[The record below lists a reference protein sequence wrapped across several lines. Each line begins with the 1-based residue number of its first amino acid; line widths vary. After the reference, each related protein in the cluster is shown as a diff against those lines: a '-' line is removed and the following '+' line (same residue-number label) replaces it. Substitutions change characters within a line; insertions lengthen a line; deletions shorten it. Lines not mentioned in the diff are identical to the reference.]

1 MVSWKTKIKSKIPI
15 AGIDESLYLSA
26 YTQAVGWDM
35 VTHNGHITEYGYKM
49 YLTLL
54 GVVGKNS
61 LHNAPPRKTYIWFE
75 DMDTLKEWDLVIYN
89 EVKYEYTLTSKGN
102 QLSKVLANSLT
113 NNGTPTI

>member
-1 MVSWKTKIKSKIPI
+1 MVSWKTKIKSKMPG
-15 AGIDESLYLSA
+15 AGINESSYLSA

-35 VTHNGHITEYGYKM
+35 VTNNGSITEYGYKM

-61 LHNAPPRKTYIWFE
+61 LYNAPPRKTYVWFE
-75 DMDTLKEWDLVIYN
+75 TIDTLKKWELVIYN
-89 EVKYEYTLTSKGN
+89 EVKHEYNLTSKGT

>member
-1 MVSWKTKIKSKIPI
+1 MVSWKTRIKSKIPI
-15 AGIDESLYLSA
+15 SGIDESLYLSA
-26 YTQAVGWDM
+26 YTQAVGWKM

-54 GVVGKNS
+54 GIVGKKS
-61 LHNAPPRKTYIWFE
+61 LHNAPPRHTYIWFE
-75 DMDTLKEWDLVIYN
+75 KIDTLKEFGLVIYN

>member
-1 MVSWKTKIKSKIPI
+1 MLLPWREDD
-15 AGIDESLYLSA
+15 GEGYLSA
-26 YTQAVGWDM
+26 WSIALESKF
-35 VTHNGHITEYGYKM
+35 VTMNGAITEVGYKM

-54 GVVGKNS
+54 GLTGKNS

-75 DMDTLKEWDLVIYN
+75 KIDTLKEWELVKYN
-89 EVKYEYTLTSKGN
+89 EIKYEYTLTSKGD